1 MLTIWLN
8 PIFIL
13 LFKFL
18 FKITIYIIY
27 NRACESMTEAIYS
40 SKPTT
45 SHLDILP
52 WNRHLFTNSIYLAF
66 HQKNLYI
73 WPLIHLI

>member
-13 LFKFL
+13 LFEFL
-18 FKITIYIIY
+18 FKATIYIIY
-27 NRACESMTEAIYS
+27 NKARESMTEAIYP

-45 SHLDILP
+45 SLLDILP
-52 WNRHLFTNSIYLAF
+52 
-66 HQKNLYI
+66 
-73 WPLIHLI
+73 